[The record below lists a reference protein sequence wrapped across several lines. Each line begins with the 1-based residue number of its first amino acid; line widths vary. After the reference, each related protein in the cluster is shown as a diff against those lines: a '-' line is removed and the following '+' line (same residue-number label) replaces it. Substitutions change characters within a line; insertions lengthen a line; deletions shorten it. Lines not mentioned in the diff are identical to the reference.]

1 MQVTLPPDL
10 EQRIADRVAAGT
22 SASSSEVVEEA
33 LRLLFETEAARAR
46 LRAEIQVGIDQ
57 LDRGESVTG
66 EELFA
71 EIDRMLEA
79 RRHPV

>member
-22 SASSSEVVEEA
+22 SASSSEVVEQA

-46 LRAEIQVGIDQ
+46 LRAAIQVGIDQ
-57 LDRGESVTG
+57 LDRGESVPG
-66 EELFA
+66 EQVMAELREYFA
-71 EIDRMLEA
+71 DR
-79 RRHPV
+79 RRAG

>member
-10 EQRIADRVAAGT
+10 EQRVADRVAGG
-22 SASSSEVVEEA
+22 AS
-33 LRLLFETEAARAR
+33 
-46 LRAEIQVGIDQ
+46 I
-57 LDRGESVTG
+57 TG

-71 EIDRMLEA
+71 GIERILEA

>member
-10 EQRIADRVAAGT
+10 EQRIAERVAAGD
-22 SASSSEVVEEA
+22 SASSSEVVEQA

-46 LRAEIQVGIDQ
+46 LRAEIQIGIDQ

-71 EIDRMLEA
+71 EIDRILEE